1 LVFTSAGTSGR
12 ARRKLQSGLQHRT
25 LKARLQPGA
34 CVAARR
40 AHTIGVKRLP
50 PAHLPDTAGSPPRT
64 RLALALALSML
75 TLAGFAL
82 VGCGSSHTAG
92 TSADP
97 ATAVPSSAPLYVG
110 AVVRPT
116 GGLRT
121 QALAAGKALT
131 HQADPY
137 LKLLSLLQTPGSGSL
152 GYDKDVAGWLGPNAA
167 IFLTSL
173 GSSTALVSLLEGGLL
188 GTSGASFPFTS
199 GGAQGAIVM
208 DTSDPDSARSFLT
221 AQAKRAGAHPEN
233 YHGVSYEVTSGGL
246 AFGLVARFAVIGTEA
261 ALRDVIDTTQ
271 GGTALDSTASYKKL
285 QSIAPSE
292 ALAHLYVNPL
302 AAPAGAQDEGDPLLT
317 LLTGSRVADVSLLAK
332 SHAISLDV
340 DTLTPTATS
349 GPPAPAGLLSGEPQA
364 AGTLAALP
372 GDSWLAIGLPKTSG
386 GLAGDVSGLRIF
398 GSLFG
403 SSGSPEAPGTFNL
416 GSLMTALLKP
426 LEVLGA
432 SSAQAE
438 RDYGRWI
445 GPVGV
450 FAGGGSLLELHG
462 AVVIDST
469 NAVLSRAA
477 VAKLATALRAQGDT
491 VHDVRVPGTEAAF
504 SAAVEGLP
512 LPLYIGAGRDA
523 SGQAKFVLGL
533 GEASLGVALN
543 PSTTL
548 SASASRTAA
557 QSSLGESAAP
567 SFMLDAPTLLSL
579 LEGVGLTE
587 SPSVSPVLGYLR
599 AVSTVVAG
607 GHELS
612 GEAERFK
619 LIVSL
624 APDEEE
630 AEAEP

>member
-1 LVFTSAGTSGR
+1 M
-12 ARRKLQSGLQHRT
+12 
-25 LKARLQPGA
+25 
-34 CVAARR
+34 
-40 AHTIGVKRLP
+40 KRLP
-50 PAHLPDTAGSPPRT
+50 STHPPDTAGSPPRA
-64 RLALALALSML
+64 RIALAFSLLAL
-75 TLAGFAL
+75 TGFVLAG
-82 VGCGSSHTAG
+82 CGSSSHTAG

-116 GGLRT
+116 GDLRT

-137 LKLLSLLQTPGSGSL
+137 LKLLSVLQSPGSGSL
-152 GYDKDVAGWLGPNAA
+152 GFGKDVAGWLGPNAA

-188 GTSGASFPFTS
+188 GKSGASFPFAS
-199 GGAQGAIVM
+199 GGAEGAIVM

-221 AQAKRAGAHPEN
+221 AQAKRAGAHPET

-261 ALRDVIDTTQ
+261 ALHDVIDTTQ
-271 GGTALDSTASYKKL
+271 GGTALDSTGSYKKL

-302 AAPAGAQDEGDPLLT
+302 ATPAGQGEGEGDPLLT
-317 LLTGSRVADVSLLAK
+317 LLTGSRVAYVSLLAK

-340 DTLTPTATS
+340 DTLTPSTTGGS
-349 GPPAPAGLLSGEPQA
+349 PAPAGLLSGEPRA
-364 AGTLAALP
+364 ASTLAALP
-372 GDSWLAIGLPKTSG
+372 GDSWLAIGLPKTAG
-386 GLAGDVSGLRIF
+386 GLAGDVAGLRIF

-403 SSGSPEAPGTFNL
+403 ASGGPEAPGTL
-416 GSLMTALLKP
+416 SLSSLMTALLKP

-432 SSAQAE
+432 STPQAK
-438 RDYGRWI
+438 RDYEPWI

-469 NAVLSRAA
+469 DPALSRAA
-477 VAKLATALRAQGDT
+477 VAKLGSALRAEGDT
-491 VHDVRVPGTEAAF
+491 VHDVRVPGTEAAI

-512 LPLYIGAGRDA
+512 LPLYIGTGRDS
-523 SGQAKFVLGL
+523 SGKAKFVLGL

-557 QSSLGESAAP
+557 QSSLGENAKP
-567 SFMLDAPTLLSL
+567 SFMLDTPTLLSL
-579 LEGVGLTE
+579 LEGVGLAE
-587 SPSVSPVLGYLR
+587 SPSVSPVFGYLR

-619 LIVSL
+619 LVISL